1 MMYGSMLFNFWA
13 ALVSF
18 SLYFLWAMQETF
30 PMPLPTL
37 VSSLVAAI
45 IGFVVMYQIRLLFGY
60 VFYTPESIIFSDVL
74 DETSKQDG
82 MNTNSQ
88 MNLPENSSAV
98 EFEDDN
104 SEEIAQ
110 VVRTMLH
117 KEDEAVAS

>member
-18 SLYFLWAMQETF
+18 SLYFLWAMQATF
-30 PMPLPTL
+30 PMPLQTL

-45 IGFVVMYQIRLLFGY
+45 IGFIMMYPIRLFLGY
-60 VFYTPESIIFSDVL
+60 VFYTPESIVFSDVL
-74 DETSKQDG
+74 DETSQEDG

-88 MNLPENSSAV
+88 MNRPKNSSTV

-104 SEEIAQ
+104 PEEIAQ

>member
-18 SLYFLWAMQETF
+18 SLYFLWAMQATF

-45 IGFVVMYQIRLLFGY
+45 IGFVVMYPIRLLFGY
-60 VFYTPESIIFSDVL
+60 VFYTPESIVFSDVL
-74 DETSKQDG
+74 NETSQQEG

-88 MNLPENSSAV
+88 MNRPENSSTV

-104 SEEIAQ
+104 PEEIAQ